1 MGVVIQSLSPGMQHS
16 GDADPG
22 TKPFRIGGNGRE
34 CLGRHFEQQAV
45 DQRLVLVRDRTQ
57 LGRQRE
63 HHVEVGDGQQLGCP
77 SRQPC
82 ACGGSLALGAVA
94 GSGGGVGGGGGGGR
108 QAPV

>member
-1 MGVVIQSLSPGMQHS
+1 MQHS

-63 HHVEVGDGQQLGCP
+63 PRP
-77 SRQPC
+77 SVSTMTWRLRPFTFLP
-82 ACGGSLALGAVA
+82 AS
-94 GSGGGVGGGGGGGR
+94 
-108 QAPV
+108 

>member
-82 ACGGSLALGAVA
+82 ACGGSLALGAWRF
-94 GSGGGVGGGGGGGR
+94 R
-108 QAPV
+108 QEL